1 MPSASFAKRMFASAM
16 AVSFGAQPMV
26 FEPSAIAPC
35 RVVSKLV
42 TLPSSVCPAHATIN
56 TATPAVAASL

>member
-1 MPSASFAKRMFASAM
+1 MFASAM